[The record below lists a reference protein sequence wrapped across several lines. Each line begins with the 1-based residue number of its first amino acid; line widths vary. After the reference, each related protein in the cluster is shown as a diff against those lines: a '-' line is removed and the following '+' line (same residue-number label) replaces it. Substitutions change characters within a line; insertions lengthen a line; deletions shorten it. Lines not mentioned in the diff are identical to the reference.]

1 MAGSDGIERSRKCH
15 ILTNTSAKQSSM
27 HWERG
32 GDLKKHR
39 PEHII
44 MECCI
49 VQKHRGRAI
58 TKQFTQ
64 RPVIRWDMLDAF
76 AKLWIVVSTN

>member
-1 MAGSDGIERSRKCH
+1 MSHPNKH
-15 ILTNTSAKQSSM
+15 IREAIKYTAA
-27 HWERG
+27 WERG

-64 RPVIRWDMLDAF
+64 RPVIRWDTLDAF
-76 AKLWIVVSTN
+76 AKLWIAASTN